1 MSEPAPAINLAD
13 DDYALLGLSQTYAID
28 RALLDT
34 RWRELQQQ
42 VHPDRFVNDTAQAK
56 RLAMQWSV
64 RINEAHRRLRD
75 PVKRAAYLCE
85 LRGAPVNA
93 ENNTAMPMDF
103 LQFIMGWREALAESR
118 DVGTVQAIAQ
128 QVDAVRSNIFA
139 TIEAM
144 FDTHHDAPQAAQAVR
159 ALMFVERFR
168 DDVERM
174 LDEGPHASANATHAP
189 NALGL

>member
-1 MSEPAPAINLAD
+1 VSQAVPAINLAD
-13 DDYALLGLSQTYAID
+13 DDYTLLGLPQTYAVD
-28 RALLDT
+28 RTLLDA

-75 PVKRAAYLCE
+75 PVKRAVYLCE

-93 ENNTAMPMDF
+93 ENNTAMPTDF

-128 QVDAVRSNIFA
+128 QVEAVRVKILT

-144 FDTHHDAPQAAQAVR
+144 FDTHNDAPQAAHAVR

-168 DDVERM
+168 DDVQRLLE
-174 LDEGPHASANATHAP
+174 DGPQATADTSNAV
-189 NALGL
+189 GL